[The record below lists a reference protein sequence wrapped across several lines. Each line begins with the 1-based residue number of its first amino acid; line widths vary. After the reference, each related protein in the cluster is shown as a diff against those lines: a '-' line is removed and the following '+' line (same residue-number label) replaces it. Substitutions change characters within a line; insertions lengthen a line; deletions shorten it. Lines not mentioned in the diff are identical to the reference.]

1 MGGLNTASDNA
12 NDVRSASALTKG
24 ARQTSRVAIELIKRL
39 RYSAG
44 RPGARRGISKGRRQA
59 SEPGVRRYSHVTD
72 AGGTAGSYHQRMD
85 MTAETIGSQSEFASF
100 LKTRR
105 RSIPPES
112 ATLGARERLPARR
125 GRRVTQEEIAEAV
138 GISRNWYR
146 RLESFDAP
154 RASAKLLD
162 RIAQAFQFTP
172 EERMKLFLLGI
183 PEIG

>member
-1 MGGLNTASDNA
+1 
-12 NDVRSASALTKG
+12 
-24 ARQTSRVAIELIKRL
+24 
-39 RYSAG
+39 
-44 RPGARRGISKGRRQA
+44 
-59 SEPGVRRYSHVTD
+59 
-72 AGGTAGSYHQRMD
+72 MD
-85 MTAETIGSQSEFASF
+85 MTAQTIGSHSEFASF

-112 ATLGARERLPARR
+112 ATLGSRKRLPARR

-154 RASAKLLD
+154 RASVKLLD

>member
-1 MGGLNTASDNA
+1 
-12 NDVRSASALTKG
+12 
-24 ARQTSRVAIELIKRL
+24 
-39 RYSAG
+39 
-44 RPGARRGISKGRRQA
+44 
-59 SEPGVRRYSHVTD
+59 
-72 AGGTAGSYHQRMD
+72 
-85 MTAETIGSQSEFASF
+85 MTAETIGSQSEFAAL

-112 ATLGARERLPARR
+112 VTLGPCERLPVRR

-162 RIAQAFQFTP
+162 RIAQALQFTP